1 MLPNNGQFFIGVVED
16 RNDPMK
22 LGRCKVRVVGLHT
35 HDKTILP
42 TSDLPWSMLMQP
54 ITGAAV
60 AGIGSSSVGPVE
72 GTTVIVIFHDYP
84 DCQQPIMIGAI
95 GGLPQAEPVLIGQFN
110 DSPIFKDNITP
121 QGRVAPTTAEAAT
134 ANQVG
139 PITGGQNPY
148 LSSLV
153 DQGVNATS
161 STTLG
166 VIQNIIGGSATAIEH
181 VGMLGGTIGGLGS
194 TYGVANSAFESLL
207 LQNGSVD
214 KAVSQFT
221 SIMSSGSI
229 GQAIGP
235 VLSNSTTLLNALSS
249 VGLSSVQK
257 AFMNTNTLIEP
268 GIESLVSYATQ
279 GLGDYPEIA
288 QAVQVVSSV
297 LRSGDSQLG
306 LQNVV
311 NTVINDVFTNI
322 LSTPSSVIE
331 PSISAPIAE
340 SSPEITVIQSTPV
353 AEIDSKSFEEAG
365 VAEGSTKPIYGVFGG
380 PNSSGA
386 SAMIAPPTIDMSR
399 YSGGSQNA
407 VKTTPPL
414 TWKGDRNKAKQGIDA
429 LLKACDKHG
438 FTTNEQKAALL
449 GIVGGECGWI
459 PQAENAQYSSPDR
472 LCQIFASTFK
482 GDLNLSSQYCN
493 WVRGNKGTT
502 SQFFDFVYDPSNNG
516 RQLGNSQ
523 PGDGGKY
530 YGRGFIQL
538 TGRANYER
546 YAKMS
551 GIDILNNPDI
561 LNTDMEKS
569 AEIAVLY
576 LKDRTKHATPT
587 AHPGFFYAAKR
598 AVGNNS
604 PDIAA
609 RKLEY
614 YEHFYGLQA
623 PETFGYAEKLAGNSE
638 PPYSYNGVLAGSSQ
652 DLPSTIGFRDPNNKY
667 PLKRYVNEPDTNRL
681 ARGIAKETI
690 VMLKDSKR
698 TINVPMALDQGSFS
712 QPQVPYGAQYPY
724 NKVME
729 TESGHVQEFDDTPG
743 YERIHTYHR
752 SGTFQEIDA
761 NGTEVRKIVG
771 DGYTIIDRNG
781 YIAIDGECAITVGGN
796 VSIYCRSDANIEVAG
811 SAEMKV
817 GGNFDIGVARDMN
830 IAVEGN
836 FSVWANGAMNLQ
848 AAKKGHILSN
858 DNLYVSSTNQ
868 VHLKSGTD
876 MFVES
881 LASANIKTTNQL
893 LVESTAD
900 THMKSGA
907 NTFIDAKSNT
917 NLKSGSVV
925 FVQSGASTNIKAG
938 GNVEIDGSITNI
950 NSGTADSA
958 SGATTSQPAIKALIH
973 GMTPPALGVPL
984 YPNIE
989 RMSSPVLA
997 GEETFMYELPGDG
1010 NTQSGKAYID
1020 QITAQEG
1027 KSNTFIGDKVGATGG
1042 GGSIVPSKN
1051 QEIILATDN
1060 FTADF
1065 RLSEHFTLGMMFDGG
1080 FNVRHRLVDQN
1091 GLTKQQ
1097 IVANLAALCENIL
1110 EKYLTVLPG
1119 GIHGLGK
1126 RWKINSGYRMGT
1138 SNSDH
1143 AKGRAVDIG
1152 LVGGPERKALHH
1164 ELIQQLDKLVPY
1176 DQLILE
1182 YRGLSSTWIHT
1193 GFRGNGNQT
1202 FGGGT
1207 NRKMGFTMN
1216 NDSTVGQGFILLG

>member
-1 MLPNNGQFFIGVVED
+1 MLPSNGQFFIGVVED

-54 ITGAAV
+54 ITGAAI
-60 AGIGSSSVGPVE
+60 AGIGQSNIGPVE

-84 DCQQPIMIGAI
+84 DCQQPIMIGAL

-121 QGRVAPTTAEAAT
+121 QGRIAPTTAEAAT

-153 DQGVNATS
+153 EQGANDTS
-161 STTLG
+161 LTALG
-166 VIQNIIGGSATAIEH
+166 VIQNVIGGSATAVEH
-181 VGMLGGTIGGLGS
+181 VGMLGGTIGGLGN

-207 LQNGSVD
+207 LQNGNVD
-214 KAVSQFT
+214 EAVSQFT
-221 SIMSSGSI
+221 SIMTSGSI
-229 GQAIGP
+229 GQAIVP

-249 VGLSSVQK
+249 NGLSSVQK
-257 AFMNTNTLIEP
+257 AFLNTNTLIEP
-268 GIESLVSYATQ
+268 GIERLADYATQ
-279 GLGDYPEIA
+279 SLSNYPEIA
-288 QAVQVVSSV
+288 QATQVVVNV
-297 LRSGDSQLG
+297 LRSSDSQLG

-311 NTVINDVFTNI
+311 NTTVGALTSF
-322 LSTPSSVIE
+322 LSTPTSVIE
-331 PSISAPIAE
+331 QSIS
-340 SSPEITVIQSTPV
+340 SLMGQSPEIAIIQSTPI
-353 AEIDSKSFEEAG
+353 AEIDSKQIKEAG
-365 VAEGSTKPIYGVFGG
+365 IAEGSTKPIYGAFGG

-386 SAMIAPPTIDMSR
+386 SAMITPPTIDMNR
-399 YSGGSQNA
+399 YSGGSKNS

-414 TWKGDRNKAKQGIDA
+414 TWKGDRNKAKQGIQA

-459 PQAENAQYSSPDR
+459 PQAESAQYSSPDR

-482 GDLNLSSQYCN
+482 GDLNLASQYCN
-493 WVRGNKGTT
+493 WVRGNKGTA
-502 SQFFDFVYDPSNNG
+502 SEFFDFIYDPSNNG

-546 YAKMS
+546 YSKMS

-576 LKDRTKHATPT
+576 LKDRTKNATPT

-604 PDIAA
+604 PDIAS

-614 YEHFYGLQA
+614 YEYFYGLQT
-623 PETFGYAEKLAGNSE
+623 PESFGYTEKLAGNTES
-638 PPYSYNGVLAGSSQ
+638 PYSYNGVLAGSSQ
-652 DLPSTIGFRDPNNKY
+652 GLPSTIGFRDPNNKY
-667 PLKRYVNEPDTNRL
+667 PLKRYINEPDTNRL

-698 TINVPMALDQGSFS
+698 TINIPMALDKGNFS
-712 QPQVPYGAQYPY
+712 QPQIPYGAQYPY
-724 NKVME
+724 NKVLE

-848 AAKKGHILSN
+848 SAKKGHILSN
-858 DNLYVSSTNQ
+858 DNLYVSSSNQ
-868 VHLKSGTD
+868 VHVKSGTD
-876 MFVES
+876 MFIES
-881 LASANIKTTNQL
+881 MASANIKAASEL
-893 LVESTAD
+893 YVESTSD
-900 THMKSGA
+900 SHFKSGA
-907 NTFIDAKSNT
+907 NTFLDASSNA
-917 NLKSGSVV
+917 NLKSGSGM
-925 FVQSGASTNIKAG
+925 FIDSGASTNIIAA
-938 GNVEIDGSITNI
+938 GNVEVDGAVTNI
-950 NSGTADSA
+950 NSGTA
-958 SGATTSQPAIKALIH
+958 SGASAATASQPAVKALIH
-973 GMTPPALGVPL
+973 GMTPPALGIPL

-989 RMSSPVLA
+989 RMSSPMLA
-997 GEETFMYELPGDG
+997 GEETFMYELPEDG
-1010 NTQSGKAYID
+1010 NTQSSKGYID

-1027 KSNTFIGDKVGATGG
+1027 KSNTFIGDKVAASGG

-1091 GLTKQQ
+1091 GLTRQQ
-1097 IVANLAALCENIL
+1097 IVANLSALCENIL
-1110 EKYLTVLPG
+1110 EKYLQVLPG

-1126 RWKINSGYRMGT
+1126 RWKINSGYRMGV

-1182 YRGLSSTWIHT
+1182 YRGPTSTWIHT
-1193 GFRGNGNQT
+1193 GFRGNGNNT

-1207 NRKMGFTMN
+1207 NRKMAFTMN
-1216 NDSTVGQGFILLG
+1216 NDQTVGQGFILLG

>member
-1 MLPNNGQFFIGVVED
+1 MLPSNGQFFIGVVED

-42 TSDLPWSMLMQP
+42 TSDLPWSMLMMP
-54 ITGAAV
+54 ITSASAS
-60 AGIGSSSVGPVE
+60 GIGSSAIGPVE

-134 ANQVG
+134 GNQVG
-139 PITGGQNPY
+139 PIAGGQNPY

-153 DQGVNATS
+153 DQGAAATS
-161 STTLG
+161 STALG
-166 VIQNIIGGSATAIEH
+166 VIQNVISGSAAAIEH

-207 LQNGSVD
+207 LQNGNVD
-214 KAVSQFT
+214 KAISQFT
-221 SIMSSGSI
+221 TIMTSGSI

-235 VLSNSTTLLNALSS
+235 VLSNSTTLTNALSS
-249 VGLSSVQK
+249 VGLSSVQR
-257 AFMNTNTLIEP
+257 AFINTNKLIEP
-268 GIESLVSYATQ
+268 GVEALVGYATQ

-288 QAVQVVSSV
+288 QAAQVVSSV

-311 NTVINDVFTNI
+311 NTVVNEVFTNI
-322 LSTPSSVIE
+322 LSTPTSVIQ
-331 PSISAPIAE
+331 PSVSSPIAE
-340 SSPEITVIQSTPV
+340 SSPEIAVIQSTPV

-365 VAEGSTKPIYGVFGG
+365 VAEGSTKPIYGAFGG
-380 PNSSGA
+380 PNSSGT
-386 SAMIAPPTIDMSR
+386 SAMIAPPTIDMNR
-399 YSGGSQNA
+399 YAGGSQNA
-407 VKTTPPL
+407 VTKTPPL

-459 PQAENAQYSSPDR
+459 PQAESAQYSSPDR

-482 GDLNLSSQYCN
+482 GDLNLASNYCN
-493 WVRGNKGTT
+493 WVRGNKGTA

-623 PETFGYAEKLAGNSE
+623 PETFGYAEKLAGNVE

-652 DLPSTIGFRDPNNKY
+652 GLPSTVGFRDPNNKY

-681 ARGIAKETI
+681 ARGVAKETI

-698 TINVPMALDQGSFS
+698 TINVPMALDQGNFS

-811 SAEMKV
+811 SAEMRV

-858 DNLYVSSTNQ
+858 DNLYVASTNQ
-868 VHLKSGTD
+868 VHMKSGSD

-881 LASANIKTTNQL
+881 IGKTNTKIGGDHI
-893 LVESTAD
+893 ESIGGGYDLSTGSVMN
-900 THMKSGA
+900 MKIG
-907 NTFIDAKSNT
+907 NDLNIDASP
-917 NLKSGSVV
+917 
-925 FVQSGASTNIKAG
+925 QIYQ
-938 GNVEIDGSITNI
+938 
-950 NSGTADSA
+950 NSGRANPTSA
-958 SGATTSQPAIKALIH
+958 EAAVKALIH

-997 GEETFMYELPGDG
+997 GEETFMYELPSDG
-1010 NTQSGKAYID
+1010 NTQSGKAYVE
-1020 QITAQEG
+1020 QTTAQEG
-1027 KSNTFIGDKVGATGG
+1027 KSNTFIGDKATASGG
-1042 GGSIVPSKN
+1042 GGSIIPSKN

-1126 RWKINSGYRMGT
+1126 RWKINSGYRMGV

-1152 LVGGPERKALHH
+1152 LIGGPERKALHH

-1182 YRGLSSTWIHT
+1182 YRGPSSTWIHT
-1193 GFRGNGNQT
+1193 GFRGTGGET

-1207 NRKMGFTMN
+1207 NRKMAFTMS
-1216 NDSTVGQGFILLG
+1216 NDKTIGQGFILLG

>member
-1 MLPNNGQFFIGVVED
+1 MLPSNGQFFIGVVED

-42 TSDLPWSMLMQP
+42 TSDLPWAMLMQP

-60 AGIGSSSVGPVE
+60 AGIGSSSIGPVE

-166 VIQNIIGGSATAIEH
+166 VIQNVIGGSATAIEH

-207 LQNGSVD
+207 LQNGDVD
-214 KAVSQFT
+214 RAVSQFT
-221 SIMSSGSI
+221 SIMTSGSI

-235 VLSNSTTLLNALSS
+235 VLSNSTTLLSALSS

-257 AFMNTNTLIEP
+257 AFLNTNKLIEP
-268 GIESLVSYATQ
+268 GIEGLVGYATQ

-288 QAVQVVSSV
+288 QAAQVVSSV
-297 LRSGDSQLG
+297 LRSSDSQLG

-311 NTVINDVFTNI
+311 NTVVNEIFTNI
-322 LSTPSSVIE
+322 LSTPTSVIQ
-331 PSISAPIAE
+331 PSVSAPIAE
-340 SSPEITVIQSTPV
+340 SSPEIAVIRSTPV

-365 VAEGSTKPIYGVFGG
+365 VVEGSTKPIYGAFGG

-386 SAMIAPPTIDMSR
+386 SAMIVPPTINMNR
-399 YSGGSQNA
+399 YAGGSQNA
-407 VKTTPPL
+407 VKKTPPL

-459 PQAENAQYSSPDR
+459 PQAESAQYSSPDR

-482 GDLNLSSQYCN
+482 SDLNLASNYCN
-493 WVRGNKGTT
+493 WVRGNKGTA

-551 GIDILNNPDI
+551 GIDLVNNPDI

-623 PETFGYAEKLAGNSE
+623 PETFGYAEKLAGNAE

-652 DLPSTIGFRDPNNKY
+652 GLPSTVGFRDPNNKY

-681 ARGIAKETI
+681 ARGVAKETI

-698 TINVPMALDQGSFS
+698 TINIPMALDQGNFS

-771 DGYTIIDRNG
+771 DGYTIVDRNG

-858 DNLYVSSTNQ
+858 DNLYVASAKDIH
-868 VHLKSGTD
+868 VKSGAD

-881 LASANIKTTNQL
+881 AGKTNTKIGSDHI
-893 LVESTAD
+893 ESIGGGYDLSTGSVMN
-900 THMKSGA
+900 MKIG
-907 NTFIDAKSNT
+907 NDLNIDASP
-917 NLKSGSVV
+917 
-925 FVQSGASTNIKAG
+925 QIYQ
-938 GNVEIDGSITNI
+938 
-950 NSGTADSA
+950 NSGRANPTTAVSA
-958 SGATTSQPAIKALIH
+958 VKALIH
-973 GMTPPALGVPL
+973 GMTPPALGTPL

-997 GEETFMYELPGDG
+997 GEENFMYELPSDG
-1010 NTQSGKAYID
+1010 TTQSGKAYIE

-1027 KSNTFIGDKVGATGG
+1027 KSNTYVADKTSASGG

-1126 RWKINSGYRMGT
+1126 RWRINSGYRMGV

-1152 LVGGPERKALHH
+1152 LIGGPERKALHH

-1182 YRGLSSTWIHT
+1182 YRGSSSTWIHT
-1193 GFRGNGNQT
+1193 GFRGTGNQT

-1207 NRKMGFTMN
+1207 NRKMGFTMS
-1216 NDSTVGQGFILLG
+1216 NDKTIGQGFILLG

>member
-1 MLPNNGQFFIGVVED
+1 MLPSNGQFFIGVVED

-42 TSDLPWSMLMQP
+42 TSDLPWSMLMMP
-54 ITGAAV
+54 ITSASAS
-60 AGIGSSSVGPVE
+60 GIGSSAIGPVE

-134 ANQVG
+134 GNQVG

-153 DQGVNATS
+153 DQGAAATS
-161 STTLG
+161 STALG
-166 VIQNIIGGSATAIEH
+166 VIQNVIGGSAAAIEH

-207 LQNGSVD
+207 LQNGNVD
-214 KAVSQFT
+214 KAISQFT
-221 SIMSSGSI
+221 TIMTSGSI
-229 GQAIGP
+229 GKAIGP
-235 VLSNSTTLLNALSS
+235 VLSNSVTLTNALSS
-249 VGLSSVQK
+249 VGLSSVQR
-257 AFMNTNTLIEP
+257 AFINTNKLIDP
-268 GIESLVSYATQ
+268 GVEALVGYATQ

-297 LRSGDSQLG
+297 LQSGDSQLG

-311 NTVINDVFTNI
+311 NTVVNEVFTNI
-322 LSTPSSVIE
+322 LSTPTSVIQ
-331 PSISAPIAE
+331 PSVSSPIAE
-340 SSPEITVIQSTPV
+340 SSPEIAVIQSTPV

-365 VAEGSTKPIYGVFGG
+365 IAEGSTKPIYGAFGG

-386 SAMIAPPTIDMSR
+386 SAMIAPPTIDMNR
-399 YSGGSQNA
+399 YAGGSQNM
-407 VKTTPPL
+407 VKKTPPL

-459 PQAENAQYSSPDR
+459 PQAESAQYSSPDR

-482 GDLNLSSQYCN
+482 GDLNLASNYCN
-493 WVRGNKGTT
+493 WVRGNKGTA
-502 SQFFDFVYDPSNNG
+502 SQFFDFIYDPSNNG

-551 GIDILNNPDI
+551 GIDLVNNPDI

-587 AHPGFFYAAKR
+587 AHPGFFYAAKK

-623 PETFGYAEKLAGNSE
+623 PETFGYAEKLAGNTE

-652 DLPSTIGFRDPNNKY
+652 GLPSTIGFRDPNNKY

-681 ARGIAKETI
+681 ARGVAKETI

-868 VHLKSGTD
+868 VHVKSGTD
-876 MFVES
+876 MFIES
-881 LASANIKTTNQL
+881 VGKTNTKIGGDHIESIGGGYDLLTGSVMNMKIGNDLNIDASPQIYQNSGRASPASAEAA
-893 LVESTAD
+893 V
-900 THMKSGA
+900 
-907 NTFIDAKSNT
+907 
-917 NLKSGSVV
+917 
-925 FVQSGASTNIKAG
+925 
-938 GNVEIDGSITNI
+938 
-950 NSGTADSA
+950 
-958 SGATTSQPAIKALIH
+958 KALVH

-984 YPNIE
+984 YPDIE

-997 GEETFMYELPGDG
+997 GEETFMYELQSDG
-1010 NTQSGKAYID
+1010 NTQSGKAYVE
-1020 QITAQEG
+1020 QTTAQEG

-1042 GGSIVPSKN
+1042 GGSIIPSKN

-1110 EKYLTVLPG
+1110 EKYLIVLPG

-1182 YRGLSSTWIHT
+1182 YRGPSSTWIHT
-1193 GFRGNGNQT
+1193 GFRGTGGET

-1207 NRKMGFTMN
+1207 NRKMAFTMN
-1216 NDSTVGQGFILLG
+1216 NDVQIGSGFILLG